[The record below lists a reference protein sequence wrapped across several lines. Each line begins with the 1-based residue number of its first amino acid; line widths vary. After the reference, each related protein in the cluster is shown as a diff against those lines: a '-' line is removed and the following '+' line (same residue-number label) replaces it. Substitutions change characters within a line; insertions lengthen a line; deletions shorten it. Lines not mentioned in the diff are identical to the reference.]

1 MTTTRPGK
9 EAAVSVPDPD
19 LDLLGTAVADAVR
32 AWLPAIHQ
40 WLDGNG
46 PPYDVIEI
54 PVRLDDGRLNAW
66 DQEWTRLNEWDQEW
80 TRLTV
85 QRRYYAAPAP
95 WAVRVYGYIWPVA
108 MLGAVEI
115 ARGEPYRLYDDHATL
130 LATPGG

>member
-46 PPYDVIEI
+46 PPYDAIEI
-54 PVRLDDGRLNAW
+54 PVRLDDGGLN
-66 DQEWTRLNEWDQEW
+66 WTKLMI
-80 TRLTV
+80 

-95 WAVRVYGYIWPVA
+95 WAVRVYGYVWPVA

-130 LATPGG
+130 LATPGDM